1 MKRTPHDVHPVSAP
15 PLATRS
21 RYIPHAD
28 VFACLALLAA
38 AAVTFHGAL
47 GYFFSQ
53 DDFEGLARARGLL
66 PRLPGPWRLISNQ
79 FYFDVMRVIADLKPF
94 GYHLASLLAHQ
105 LAVVLCYAYL
115 RAWIPAPAAL
125 LGAAFVAVHPA
136 QFTAL
141 YWISAGSA
149 IHSTVFGLL
158 ALLAER
164 HNGRRRWLAVPCY
177 ALALCARETAIGLP
191 AVMLVAR
198 IQTGG
203 ARAKDRVLWSL
214 AAVAAAFVLGMV
226 ANDVIGLTQGRG
238 AGAAYGAGIGPHVVA
253 NLATYLLWSVNFLL
267 ATVRS
272 FSDVVDS
279 GAMPIAIAIAAVA
292 IGGCALRPLRAR
304 GWVVAWTLFAVWVAP
319 VLPLMHHTYHYYLY
333 GPLIGIGWSV
343 AIVFDSIAAKA
354 LPRASATPDRGDDR
368 ASRAPAITATLAALL
383 VVMLAWNDAA
393 LVRKIEFHPFDE
405 ELRAEPTIDRAI
417 IAGNIHASLAATPLP
432 VGLTLRFWSP
442 ISIQRQEERHPGAAA
457 DRESYWERNVR
468 AAVLDGLGVRVLFPQ
483 VRAVAFVRRL
493 SAVPDSTWYAV
504 YRPDGKLGLASY
516 AMLDSISRANAPVA
530 TP

>member
-1 MKRTPHDVHPVSAP
+1 MTHIPRNATPATTP
-15 PLATRS
+15 PPSVRS
-21 RYIPHAD
+21 RRPSIAD
-28 VFACLALLAA
+28 VLACVALVAA
-38 AAVTFHGAL
+38 AAITFHGAL

-79 FYFDVMRVIADLKPF
+79 FYFDAMRVTADLRPF

-105 LAVVLCYAYL
+105 LATVLCYAYL

-149 IHSTVFGLL
+149 IQSTVFGLL

-164 HNGRRRWLAVPCY
+164 HSGRRRWLAVPCY

-191 AVMLVAR
+191 VVMLAAR

-203 ARAKDRVLWSL
+203 ARAKDPVLWSL
-214 AAVAAAFVLGMV
+214 AAVAAAFALGLV
-226 ANDVIGLTQGRG
+226 ANDVIGLTQSRG
-238 AGAAYGAGIGPHVVA
+238 AGAAYGAGIGPHVVG
-253 NLATYLLWSVNFLL
+253 NLATYLLWSTNFLL

-272 FSDVVDS
+272 FSDVVDP
-279 GAMPIAIAIAAVA
+279 GAMPIAIAVVAVA

-304 GWVVAWTLFAVWVAP
+304 GWIVAWTLFAVWIAP

-333 GPLIGIGWSV
+333 GPLIGIGWSI
-343 AIVFDSIAAKA
+343 AIVFDSIVAKTLARPLAA
-354 LPRASATPDRGDDR
+354 PGPGDGRAF
-368 ASRAPAITATLAALL
+368 RAPAITATIAAIL
-383 VVMLAWNDAA
+383 VVLLAWNGAA
-393 LVRKIEFHPFDE
+393 LVRKIEFHPFDAD
-405 ELRAEPTIDRAI
+405 LRAEPTVDRAI
-417 IAGNIHASLAATPLP
+417 IAGNIHASLASTPLP
-432 VGLTLRFWSP
+432 AGLTLRFWSP
-442 ISIQRQEERHPGAAA
+442 QSIHRQEERDPGAAA
-457 DRESYWERNVR
+457 ERESYWERNVR

-483 VRAVAFVRRL
+483 VRAVEFARRL
-493 SAVPDSTWYAV
+493 TAVPDSTWYAV

-516 AMLDSISRANAPVA
+516 AMLDSISRAHAPVA